1 MEDYHDLMQK
11 VCLLERAKITRKV
24 LNTLGYELLLLSKKY
39 QPHKKI
45 NQVKYKTKI
54 IILKQIF
61 VTEQG
66 AKIGYWRI
74 KVVGTKMPLIWL
86 F

>member
-1 MEDYHDLMQK
+1 MNCY
-11 VCLLERAKITRKV
+11 CYPG
-24 LNTLGYELLLLSKKY
+24 NTN
-39 QPHKKI
+39 HIKKI
-45 NQVKYKTKI
+45 NQVKYKTEI
-54 IILKQIF
+54 LILKQIF
-61 VTEQG
+61 VTEHG